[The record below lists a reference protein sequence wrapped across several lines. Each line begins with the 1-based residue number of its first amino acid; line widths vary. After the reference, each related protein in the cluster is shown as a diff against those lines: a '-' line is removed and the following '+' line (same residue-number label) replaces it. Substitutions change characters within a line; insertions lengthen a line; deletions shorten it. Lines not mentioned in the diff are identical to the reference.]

1 MTLCRYSDRCPL
13 NFDIIN
19 KDMKL
24 QSNIIRTIIIA
35 ISGVMLVWVNLNF
48 ITAGTYIG
56 SAVFGT
62 VIAASVFFEPLSV
75 VVGKMWNTVFG
86 KIALLILCGIIL
98 LLVGICL
105 FFSARMIQRT
115 EVRTEK
121 TQAVVVLGC
130 QVRGE
135 TPSVMLSRRLNAAL
149 EVLQDNPQAVCV
161 VSGGQG
167 NGENISEAEAMRRY
181 LIGKG
186 IAEER
191 IIKEDKSVSTYENI
205 SFSAEILKE
214 LGINSN
220 IVIVT
225 NEFHQYRAYNFAKKM
240 GLETGAHSAHTKFA
254 NLANYWVR
262 EWAALFHQIVF
273 GT

>member
-1 MTLCRYSDRCPL
+1 MAS
-13 NFDIIN
+13 
-19 KDMKL
+19 
-24 QSNIIRTIIIA
+24 A
-35 ISGVMLVWVNLNF
+35 GVMLVWVNLNF

-62 VIAASVFFEPLSV
+62 VIAISAFFEPFSRL
-75 VVGKMWNTVFG
+75 VGKIWDAFFG
-86 KIALLILCGIIL
+86 KIALLVLGGIIL
-98 LLVGICL
+98 VLVGFCL
-105 FFSARMIQRT
+105 FFTVRMVQRT
-115 EVRTEK
+115 EVRTER
-121 TQAVVVLGC
+121 TEAVIVLGC
-130 QVRGE
+130 QVRGD

-149 EVLQDNPQAVCV
+149 EVLEENPKAVCI

-167 NGENISEAEAMRRY
+167 NGENISEAEAMQRY

-205 SFSAEILKE
+205 RFSAEILEE

-225 NEFHQYRAYNFAKKM
+225 NEFHQYRAYNFAKSL
-240 GLETGAHSAHTKFA
+240 GLETGSHSAHTKFA

-262 EWAALFHQIVF
+262 EWAALFHQMVF